1 MTVVRTSGI
10 VVLATCILAA
20 SSAQA
25 ESSALSPRE
34 VAQKYDEQTRLS
46 HTTLS
51 TKYKL
56 STCRYKVEGAAMQC
70 VEKPRVRVVE
80 NVLKYYG
87 RDVRSLGVLTE
98 PVSDT
103 GIGMLMWQYY
113 ETDKDNDSWLFLPA
127 LNKVRRVV
135 VIKDSRDSGSYF
147 GTEFYVEDLEWPKL
161 DQWTFKLL
169 GEENVRV
176 SELGKGYV
184 DAPAY
189 VLEWTPKPEKVETT
203 NYGRMVTWIDKER
216 FILLKEELY
225 DHDRVLFKRRSVK
238 DLELLQTVWM
248 PKLVT
253 MDNLATRRVTVMAR
267 EGTALNFKI
276 QDEYFTQRTLTDHA
290 YRERQLSELRALW
303 TD

>member
-1 MTVVRTSGI
+1 MTVVRTSGF
-10 VVLATCILAA
+10 VVLAACMLAA

-25 ESSALSPRE
+25 ESTALSPRE
-34 VAQKYDEQTRLS
+34 VAEKYDEQTRLS
-46 HTTLS
+46 HSTLS

-56 STCRYKVEGAAMQC
+56 STCRYKLVGASMQC
-70 VEKPRVRVVE
+70 EEKPRVRVVE

-103 GIGMLMWQYY
+103 GIGILMWQYY
-113 ETDKDNDSWLFLPA
+113 ETGKDNDSWLFLPA

-147 GTEFYVEDLEWPKL
+147 GTEFYVEDLEWAKL

-169 GEENVRV
+169 SEESVRV
-176 SELGKGYV
+176 RELDKGYV

-203 NYGRMVTWIDKER
+203 NYGRIVTWIDKER

-253 MDNLATRRVTVMAR
+253 MDNVATRRVTVMAR